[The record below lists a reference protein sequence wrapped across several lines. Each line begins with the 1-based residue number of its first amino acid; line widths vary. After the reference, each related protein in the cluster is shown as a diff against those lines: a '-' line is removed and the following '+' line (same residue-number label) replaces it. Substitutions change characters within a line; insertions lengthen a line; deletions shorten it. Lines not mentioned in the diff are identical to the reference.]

1 MDSHDVF
8 CRFCRRFNA
17 CDFAGC
23 RDAARIGRIRPLGGV
38 RGVQLLPR
46 YIEGHMTMLSINHF
60 NNMTKGKEPLPIL
73 SPLEPYHNMDTNPN
87 LLTLPPE
94 IFTQICSEIL
104 GKIPFQS
111 PLHLSRLD
119 PSNPNYIDSSSKPSS
134 QLSAPVASSAM
145 PSLPSSSLV
154 NSSPS

>member
-1 MDSHDVF
+1 
-8 CRFCRRFNA
+8 
-17 CDFAGC
+17 
-23 RDAARIGRIRPLGGV
+23 LGEFG
-38 RGVQLLPR
+38 GVQLLPR
-46 YIEGHMTMLSINHF
+46 YIEGHMTMLDPLPVTAALSINHF

-73 SPLEPYHNMDTNPN
+73 SRLEPYHNMDTDPN

-111 PLHLSRLD
+111 ALHLSRLD
-119 PSNPNYIDSSSKPSS
+119 PSNPNYIDYSSTKPTS
-134 QLSAPVASSAM
+134 QLSAPVANSTM

-154 NSSPS
+154 NSSPF